1 MLTSLKV
8 KNYALI
14 KELELHLGS
23 GFNVIS
29 GETGAG
35 KSILLGALGLIL
47 GQRADTNSLND
58 PSRKCAVE
66 ATFDTTQLDFSGF
79 FEKHDLDEEEP
90 VIIRREINP
99 SGKSRAFIN
108 DTPVTLQVL
117 RELGNQLVDIHA
129 QHQTL
134 RLNDSDFQL
143 SILDHFAGHASLLTD
158 YKTEYQE
165 YTQLKQ
171 KLQKLRE
178 QEQQTKKDY
187 DYYLYQA
194 NELDEAALQQGE
206 LEELEKEHATLSNA
220 ETIKGNLQ
228 QALQMLYD
236 HEQSIQNQFAEVNA
250 LLRDVAKHHEQINA
264 LQQRIESVEIE
275 VKDIADEAS
284 DINDQVTVDD
294 GRLQEVNERL
304 QLIHQLLNKH
314 GHQTI
319 EELLEYHRWLKEQ
332 VASSESI
339 DEEIRQAEEALEA
352 QKQKLQDLANQLTA
366 NRKGEIPQVESA
378 LVENLQFVGI
388 PDAQV
393 KIDLTQPAEQD
404 YHASG
409 QDQIQILFT
418 ANKGQSPKPIAQV
431 ASGGELSR
439 LMLCIKYLL
448 ANAMLIPTII
458 FDEIDMGISGEV
470 AIKVGQLMKQLA
482 NHHQVINI
490 THLPQVAAM
499 GNHHF
504 LVYKESGANET
515 FTQMQKLEGEERVE
529 AIAKMMAGS
538 SASSSAYQNARE
550 LIENH

>member
-14 KELELHLGS
+14 KALEIHPGS
-23 GFNVIS
+23 GFIVIS

-58 PSRKCAVE
+58 PSKKCAVE
-66 ATFDTTQLDFSGF
+66 ATFDTSQLNFSRF
-79 FEKHDLDEEEP
+79 FDQHDLDYEDP

-134 RLNDSDFQL
+134 RLNDPDFQL
-143 SILDHFAGHASLLTD
+143 SILDHYANHKSLLEE
-158 YKTEYQE
+158 YRKAFKTYQN
-165 YTQLKQ
+165 LKQ
-171 KLQKLRE
+171 KYQQLQA

-187 DYYLYQA
+187 DFYRYQA
-194 NELDEAALQQGE
+194 NELDEAALQEGE
-206 LEELEKEHATLSNA
+206 LEELEKEQATLSNA
-220 ETIKGNLQ
+220 ETIKANLQ
-228 QALQMLYD
+228 QALQLLYD
-236 HEQSIQNQFAEVNA
+236 HEQSIQNQFAEVNG
-250 LLRDVAKHHEQINA
+250 LFWDVAKHNEAIQD
-264 LQQRIESVEIE
+264 LQQRIESIEIE

-284 DINDQVTVDD
+284 AINEQITVDD
-294 GRLQEVNERL
+294 NRLQEVNERL
-304 QLIHQLLNKH
+304 QLIHHLLNKH
-314 GHQTI
+314 GYQTVDD
-319 EELLEYHRWLKEQ
+319 LLEYHNWLKDQ
-332 VASSESI
+332 IASSESI
-339 DEEIRQAEEALEA
+339 EEAIA
-352 QKQKLQDLANQLTA
+352 QKAKELEDQKEKLQKIADRLSA
-366 NRKGEIPQVESA
+366 NRQSQISEVQAA
-378 LVENLQFVGI
+378 LMKNLQFVGI
-388 PDAQV
+388 PDAKV
-393 KIDLTQPAEQD
+393 KIELTQPAHQD
-404 YHASG
+404 FQQSG

-418 ANKGQSPKPIAQV
+418 ANKGQSPRPIAQV

-482 NHHQVINI
+482 THHQVVNI

-504 LVYKESGANET
+504 EVYKVSEKEATYTE
-515 FTQMQKLEGEERVE
+515 MQALEGEERVE

-538 SASSSAYQNARE
+538 GASSTAYQNARE